1 LKGNRVECSV
11 KFANLRSV
19 GFPETCDM
27 KLTGFRDIDILL
39 GYYTETGQTNDGT
52 STPSI
57 YQVDLLRVYK

>member
-1 LKGNRVECSV
+1 
-11 KFANLRSV
+11 
-19 GFPETCDM
+19 M

-39 GYYTETGQTNDGT
+39 GYHTETGQTNDGT